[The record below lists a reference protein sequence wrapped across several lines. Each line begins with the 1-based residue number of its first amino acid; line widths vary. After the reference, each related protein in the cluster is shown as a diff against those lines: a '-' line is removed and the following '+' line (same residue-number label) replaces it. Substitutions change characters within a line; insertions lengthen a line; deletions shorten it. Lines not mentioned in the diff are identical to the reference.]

1 MRDSF
6 HIKLQQYFEDLLN
19 DKTRAL
25 LIPQTQ
31 KKTVKKDN
39 ITCVR
44 YKPSGK

>member
-1 MRDSF
+1 MQDSF
-6 HIKLQQYFEDLLN
+6 HIKLQQYFEDLLT

-31 KKTVKKDN
+31 KRVKKDN

-44 YKPSGK
+44 YKPPGK